1 MSESCHEDEP
11 EQDKVSVG
19 GSEREETPD
28 GVAVVL
34 ARRRH
39 TAQSWPSSSDISR
52 PLAGR
57 ETCRDL
63 RHVSFYVM
71 SVLLLSLQLLVLLT
85 GSVCLTPVLLDSAR
99 GGRWPPSPHCTFPL
113 NYWVALLCMSLN
125 WLLVSSTGL
134 WWCLVRASLNTN
146 TSHRQTGVSFAEC
159 DYYMDD

>member
-71 SVLLLSLQLLVLLT
+71 SVLLLSLQMHT
-85 GSVCLTPVLLDSAR
+85 SGS
-99 GGRWPPSPHCTFPL
+99 
-113 NYWVALLCMSLN
+113 
-125 WLLVSSTGL
+125 
-134 WWCLVRASLNTN
+134 
-146 TSHRQTGVSFAEC
+146 
-159 DYYMDD
+159 